1 MLFISTSDRRVKR
14 FAASE
19 IVIRL
24 IPLLNGTHT
33 LAEIIGS
40 LCGDS
45 EELAGKVGNALA
57 VLREERLLSLTD
69 CVTEEQTRL
78 TPCQIAR
85 YQRQIGLFQ
94 DLCDSGLVAHRTGVA
109 VQERL
114 MSATVVILGA
124 GGLGSVVA
132 TALAAA
138 GIGTLIVCDPDVV
151 ELSNLSRQVAYSL
164 DDLGA
169 DKAGA
174 LAARLG
180 RLNPDVR
187 FGVEKRMVREPADL
201 AAIAGTADLVIS
213 CADQPS
219 VVKVAEIVTEA
230 CWPDTPHF
238 IGGSYSYHVGLVGL
252 LVVPGVTACWH
263 CLIAGFSGSHGRD
276 KTVPFVAKARY
287 GGIVGAQSG
296 IVGNMIAWEAT
307 RFLIGMTPTACGEC
321 LEFNYQTM
329 SISRAPVRRRAS
341 CPWCADAAAGARRP
355 FPRPK

>member
-1 MLFISTSDRRVKR
+1 V
-14 FAASE
+14 
-19 IVIRL
+19 
-24 IPLLNGTHT
+24 G
-33 LAEIIGS
+33 EIIVS

-45 EELAGKVGNALA
+45 EELAGSIGSALA
-57 VLREERLLSLTD
+57 LLREERLLSLTD
-69 CVTEEQTRL
+69 CPAGEQTQL
-78 TPCQIAR
+78 TPCQIER
-85 YQRQIGLFQ
+85 YQRQILLFQ
-94 DLCDSGLVAHRTGVA
+94 DLCDSGLVAHRTGLA

-164 DDLGA
+164 DDIGTG
-169 DKAGA
+169 KAET

-187 FGVEKRMVREPADL
+187 FRTEKRMVREPADL
-201 AAIAGTADLVIS
+201 AVIARAADLVIS

-219 VVKVAEIVTEA
+219 VVKVAEVVTEA
-230 CWPDTPHF
+230 CWPGTPHY

-252 LVVPGVTACWH
+252 LVIPGVTACWH
-263 CLIAGFSGSHGRD
+263 CLIAEFTGSHGRD
-276 KTVPFVAKARY
+276 RTLPFVAKARH
-287 GGIVGAQSG
+287 GGIAAAQSG
-296 IVGNMIAWEAT
+296 IIGNMIAWEST
-307 RFLIGMTPTACGEC
+307 RFLIGMTPTVCGEC
-321 LEFNYQTM
+321 LEFNYESM
-329 SISRAPVRRRAS
+329 SFSRAPVPRHAD
-341 CPWCADAAAGARRP
+341 CPWCADDPARARRP